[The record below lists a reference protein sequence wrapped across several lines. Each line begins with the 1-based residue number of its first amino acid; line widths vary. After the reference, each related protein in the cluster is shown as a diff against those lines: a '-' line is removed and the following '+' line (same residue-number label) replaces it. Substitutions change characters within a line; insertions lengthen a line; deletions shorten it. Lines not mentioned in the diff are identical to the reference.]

1 MNNENNNINNYNNN
15 FYINNNDSI
24 DFNSEIDSINF
35 LGYPFNF
42 IQNPENNEDINEN
55 QIYYLD
61 NINNSTNS
69 NDNSSSIIST
79 PSPKYQ
85 FTTNL
90 KKKRG
95 REKNKNI
102 TDKKNFKIHDK
113 LGEDNII
120 RKCQVA
126 YINFIIK
133 FMNILCSKFK
143 INLSFIS
150 LDYKFKKIVNRKYRN
165 ILVSQTIEKII
176 TNNISPKY
184 KTKNKSINKEICEI
198 IRQKGLI
205 DFINILNKKFLF
217 FFDKIYFTSNRKF
230 NLKQFNLADIEIE
243 LPDDVK
249 LYENLFDKNKNDIN
263 FKEYKEKMDETIKK
277 KILPKINEYFFE
289 CH

>member
-1 MNNENNNINNYNNN
+1 MEHEDNEENSS
-15 FYINNNDSI
+15 YISSNKSLETKSKI
-24 DFNSEIDSINF
+24 DFINF
-35 LGYPFNF
+35 IGYPFNF
-42 IQNPENNEDINEN
+42 IENSEINEDINEY
-55 QIYYLD
+55 QRFYSD
-61 NINNSTNS
+61 NLNNSPNS
-69 NDNSSSIIST
+69 CDKSSPVVVNSTFKNKFIIL
-79 PSPKYQ
+79 
-85 FTTNL
+85 N
-90 KKKRG
+90 KKRG
-95 REKNKNI
+95 REKTKNI
-102 TDKKNFKIHDK
+102 SNTKKVKIHNKFSD
-113 LGEDNII
+113 DNII
-120 RKCQVA
+120 RKCQVS

-184 KTKNKSINKEICEI
+184 KTKNKSINKNNCEI

-277 KILPKINEYFFE
+277 KILPKINEWT
-289 CH
+289 